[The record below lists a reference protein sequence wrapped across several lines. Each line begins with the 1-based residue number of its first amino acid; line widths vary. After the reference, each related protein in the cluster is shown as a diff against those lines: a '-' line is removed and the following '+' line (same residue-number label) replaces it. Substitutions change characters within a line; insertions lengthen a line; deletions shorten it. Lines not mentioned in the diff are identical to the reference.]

1 MASIFEDFQDLIN
14 RGQQNNMTRDAKL
27 IILGQILYAVTRNE
41 LTNQQAWKLEEMLGN
56 RQDWEADLAY
66 VIFGE
71 NITS

>member
-1 MASIFEDFQDLIN
+1 MASIFEDFQDMIN